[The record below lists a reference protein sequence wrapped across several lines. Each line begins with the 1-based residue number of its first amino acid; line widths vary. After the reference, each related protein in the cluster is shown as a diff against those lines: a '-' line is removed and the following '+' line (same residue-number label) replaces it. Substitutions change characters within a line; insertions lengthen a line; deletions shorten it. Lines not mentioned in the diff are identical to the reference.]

1 MRLNRRIFRW
11 RGPDRNPYSLTP
23 LNAAGNFSGKVQAGE
38 RPRLA
43 SGAHDTRVL
52 EMRQRLTAEGY
63 VVCSPV
69 GEVEAYTVA
78 SFRDALAE
86 LATSD
91 RLVIDMSFVT
101 FVDSAGLGALIG
113 GIRRTRDLGG
123 NVAVACGRPTIRK
136 LLHNTGF
143 DRIVA
148 VTETVEEAAT
158 ALRAYPLDDQPRNA
172 ASA

>member
-1 MRLNRRIFRW
+1 MRR
-11 RGPDRNPYSLTP
+11 T
-23 LNAAGNFSGKVQAGE
+23 V
-38 RPRLA
+38 
-43 SGAHDTRVL
+43 
-52 EMRQRLTAEGY
+52 TAEGH

-78 SFRDALAE
+78 AFRDALAE
-86 LATSD
+86 LSTSD
-91 RLVIDMSFVT
+91 RLVIDMSLVT

-123 NVAVACGRPTIRK
+123 SVAVACGRPTIRK

-143 DRIVA
+143 DRIVP
-148 VTETVEEAAT
+148 VTETVQEAAK
-158 ALRAYPLDDQPRNA
+158 ALGGYRPHDQERNV

>member
-1 MRLNRRIFRW
+1 MLVIH
-11 RGPDRNPYSLTP
+11 RGVTS
-23 LNAAGNFSGKVQAGE
+23 
-38 RPRLA
+38 
-43 SGAHDTRVL
+43 
-52 EMRQRLTAEGY
+52 EGY

-69 GEVEAYTVA
+69 GEVEAFTVA

-86 LATSD
+86 LSTCD
-91 RLVIDMSFVT
+91 RLVIDMSSVT

-123 NVAVACGRPTIRK
+123 DVAVACGRPTIRK

-148 VTETVEEAAT
+148 VTETIQEAAA
-158 ALRAYPLDDQPRNA
+158 ALTNGRLGVAG
-172 ASA
+172 